1 MIDSFSG
8 RFSFLS
14 NFYPCEIKHQGITY
28 KSVEAYYV
36 AMKVKGD
43 QMIDGRFY
51 PETDVREMVSMIKNP
66 GDVKRFGRNKIS
78 LRKDWDDIKLSVMEW
93 AVREKFKNES
103 LKEMLLST
111 GDEELIEGN
120 SFNDVYWGVCQ
131 GQGLNH
137 LGKILMKIRAEINSK
152 EKKPSLEDIL
162 FPKFDN

>member
-1 MIDSFSG
+1 
-8 RFSFLS
+8 
-14 NFYPCEIKHQGITY
+14 
-28 KSVEAYYV
+28 
-36 AMKVKGD
+36 
-43 QMIDGRFY
+43 
-51 PETDVREMVSMIKNP
+51 MIKNP

-78 LRKDWDDIKLSVMEW
+78 LRKDWVDIKLSVMEW

-131 GQGLNH
+131 GQGLNY
-137 LGKILMKIRAEINSK
+137 LGKILMKIRAEINSR

-162 FPKFDN
+162 FPRFDN

>member
-8 RFSFLS
+8 RFAFLS

-28 KSVEAYYV
+28 KSVESYYV

-51 PETDVREMVSMIKNP
+51 PETDVREMISMIKNP

-78 LRKDWDDIKLSVMEW
+78 LRKDWDDIKLSVMEL
-93 AVREKFKNES
+93 ALREKFKDES

-120 SFNDVYWGVCQ
+120 TWNDTYWGVCQ
-131 GQGLNH
+131 GKGQNY
-137 LGKILMKIRAEINSK
+137 LGKILMKIRAEIKNR

-162 FPKFDN
+162 FPRFD

>member
-1 MIDSFSG
+1 
-8 RFSFLS
+8 
-14 NFYPCEIKHQGITY
+14 
-28 KSVEAYYV
+28 
-36 AMKVKGD
+36 MKVKGD

-51 PETDVREMVSMIKNP
+51 PETDVREMISMIKNP

-78 LRKDWDDIKLSVMEW
+78 LRKDWVDIKLSVMEW

-131 GQGLNH
+131 GQGLNY
-137 LGKILMKIRAEINSK
+137 LGKILMKIRAEINSR

-162 FPKFDN
+162 FPRFDN